1 MIQCSRHICQA
12 DSAEVYFKGLLYL
25 DLSVPF
31 VPSSVLD
38 KKIAL
43 RSPIITYPILSA
55 CNSIT
60 SYKIFPTWMGSTMS
74 ATNIMMTTKSC
85 EGQICGVT
93 SPKPTVEKV
102 TTQK

>member
-1 MIQCSRHICQA
+1 MILA
-12 DSAEVYFKGLLYL
+12 DSAKLFFESFFYS
-25 DLSVPF
+25 DLSQPI
-31 VPSSVLD
+31 VPSSILHD

-43 RSPIITYPILSA
+43 HSPIITYLIFPI

-60 SYKIFPTWMGSTMS
+60 GYYICPTWIGSTMS
-74 ATNIMMTTKSC
+74 ATNIMMTTNSC